1 VEEAEKPD
9 APGSWGMART
19 RFTRAH
25 AEGLAGDGLVT
36 VSLAG
41 SLFFTV
47 TVASARPRVALYLV
61 LTMAPFVVVA
71 PLVGPAVDR
80 VLRGRRVLLAA
91 TALGRGAL
99 ALLMARDR
107 HRLLLYPEAFG
118 VLVLGKASAV
128 VRNAVVPALVR
139 AGGSL
144 VETNARLAR
153 VGLLAG
159 TAAGL
164 VGAGAVRV
172 VDARASLVL
181 AAAAY
186 LVAAATALRVPLP
199 RARAQ
204 EGEATA
210 DRGAVAPANVA
221 LAGTAMGVVRGAGGF
236 LTFLLAFSLKRSH
249 APSWFDGLVLGGA
262 AVGALLGTLAAPRLR
277 RHVREE
283 AMVLS
288 GLGALAL
295 AALAAGLARGRW
307 PLVAVGLVVG
317 VATGG
322 GRLAFDSI
330 VQRDAP
336 ELARGRLFARYETRF
351 QLAWVLGALI
361 PVVVPIGAT
370 PGLAALGIVLLVL
383 TGSAA
388 AALRRAPPADR
399 VRTERA

>member
-1 VEEAEKPD
+1 MP
-9 APGSWGMART
+9 WGTARA

-47 TVASARPRVALYLV
+47 AVSSARPRVALYLV
-61 LTMAPFVVVA
+61 LTMAPFAVVA
-71 PLVGPAVDR
+71 PLVGPLVDR
-80 VLRGRRVLLAA
+80 VVRGRRVLLAA
-91 TALGRGAL
+91 TLLGRCGL
-99 ALLMARDR
+99 ALLMVRDL

-118 VLVLGKASAV
+118 ILVLGKTCAV
-128 VRNAVVPALVR
+128 VRNAVVPALVPP
-139 AGGSL
+139 GGSL

-164 VGAGAVRV
+164 MGAGAVRV
-172 VDARASLVL
+172 IDARASLVL
-181 AAAAY
+181 AAATY
-186 LVAAATALRVPLP
+186 LIGAVTALRVPLP
-199 RARAQ
+199 RAQRQA
-204 EGEATA
+204 GDAAGDNDATA
-210 DRGAVAPANVA
+210 PTSVA

-236 LTFLLAFSLKRSH
+236 LIFLLAFSLKRSH
-249 APSWFDGLVLGGA
+249 APSWFDGLVVGGA
-262 AVGALLGTLAAPRLR
+262 AVGGLVGTVAAPWLR
-277 RHVREE
+277 QRVREE
-283 AMVLS
+283 AVVLT
-288 GLGALAL
+288 GLGTLAL
-295 AALAAGLARGRW
+295 AALAAGLAHGRW
-307 PLVAVGLVVG
+307 PLVAVGLTVG
-317 VATGG
+317 AATGG

-361 PVVVPIGAT
+361 PVALPIGAT
-370 PGLAALGIVLLVL
+370 PGLDALGIVLLVF

-388 AALRRAPPADR
+388 AALRRIPPPGQAEQ
-399 VRTERA
+399 VRTEQVGTEQG